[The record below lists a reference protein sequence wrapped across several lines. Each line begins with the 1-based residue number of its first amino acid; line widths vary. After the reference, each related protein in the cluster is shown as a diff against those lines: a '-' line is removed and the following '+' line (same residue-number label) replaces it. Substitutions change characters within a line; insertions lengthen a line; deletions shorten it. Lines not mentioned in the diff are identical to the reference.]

1 MNIDRSID
9 RLTQWIE
16 PRRAS
21 HLDDALLVVPN
32 RQRPPRL
39 HVLLKHATLPRL
51 PGSVLLLLL
60 LLGMMVVVLLLL
72 LLMVLV
78 LWARRC

>member
-1 MNIDRSID
+1 MID

-39 HVLLKHATLPRL
+39 HVLLKDATLPRL

-60 LLGMMVVVLLLL
+60 IVMMLVVVLL

-78 LWARRC
+78 LWARHC